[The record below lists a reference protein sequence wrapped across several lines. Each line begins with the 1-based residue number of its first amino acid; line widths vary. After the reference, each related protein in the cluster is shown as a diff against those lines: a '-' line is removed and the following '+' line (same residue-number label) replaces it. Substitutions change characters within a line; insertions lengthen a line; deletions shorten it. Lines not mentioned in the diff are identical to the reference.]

1 VLAAAAALAAA
12 AQPALGAQPAGPVR
26 LAAGPS
32 AFPPDV
38 LRAVVAATGCSVQV
52 VPPLASGAP
61 PGAGVDMVEMRGEDA
76 GALIA
81 SGRLSVID
89 EATVNGLGDV
99 PGRLRDA
106 LRDASG
112 GLRAVP
118 YLWSPQLLL
127 ARSKAFGG
135 QPPTSLRALFSRQ
148 GALRAA
154 LPDSPLELALAARYL
169 GIGDPFAL
177 ARDELNSAREVVA
190 PASRLLHLYS
200 SATQLRTLF
209 RRGEIDLALGNPSTL
224 GAQRAGVVATLP
236 SEGTIATERVLAI
249 VSGSPRAGC
258 ARRLAGAL
266 LAPPA
271 QAQLSLVRGLLP
283 VRSAACVMLSETACR
298 RVQRALSR
306 TLANSAVA
314 VHPIAAEGVT
324 GWPEWVGE
332 WVLLRG

>member
-1 VLAAAAALAAA
+1 VALATA
-12 AQPALGAQPAGPVR
+12 AQPALGARSPAGPVR

-32 AFPPDV
+32 AFPSDV
-38 LRAVVAATGCSVQV
+38 LRAVVAATGCRVQV
-52 VPPLASGAP
+52 VPPLA
-61 PGAGVDMVEMRGEDA
+61 PGAEPVTGVDMVEMRGEDA
-76 GALIA
+76 GPLIA
-81 SGRLSVID
+81 SGRLAVID

-106 LRDASG
+106 VRDASG

-118 YLWSPQLLL
+118 YLWSAQLLL
-127 ARSKAFGG
+127 ARSTAFGD
-135 QPPTSLRALFSRQ
+135 QPPTSLRALFSRR
-148 GALRAA
+148 GAVRAA
-154 LPDSPLELALAARYL
+154 LPDSPLELAVAARYL
-169 GIGDPFAL
+169 GLGNPFAL
-177 ARDELNSAREVVA
+177 QRDELTSARQVVA
-190 PASRLLHLYS
+190 PASRLLRLYS
-200 SATQLRTLF
+200 SATQLRSLF

-224 GAQRAGVVATLP
+224 GAQRAGIVATLP

-271 QAQLSLVRGLLP
+271 QAQLSLLRGLLP
-283 VRSAACVMLSETACR
+283 VRSATCVMLSETACR
-298 RVQRALSR
+298 TVQRALSR
-306 TLANSAVA
+306 TLANSSVA
-314 VHPIAAEGVT
+314 VHPVASEGVT